1 MNAHLGSLPLK
12 DLYDTFQ
19 AATNGSSRKITSYF
33 SHDTMLDMV
42 YTALGLFKDKT
53 FLLGNDIK
61 HDRLWKTTNVAFASN
76 LMFVLNR

>member
-1 MNAHLGSLPLK
+1 MK

-33 SHDTMLDMV
+33 THDTMLDLA
-42 YTALGLFKDKT
+42 YCALGLYKDKT
-53 FLLGNDIK
+53 PLLGTDINN
-61 HDRLWKTTNVAFASN
+61 DRLWKTTNVAFASN